1 MSPDNEIPTAAK
13 ARELR
18 LSLAAKVRELRE
30 ARGYSQKDLATA
42 CDMARSVIARI
53 ERGQHEPRVST
64 LLTLSVA
71 LEIDPAALLDGLQAV
86 SKPTAED
93 CADPSL

>member
-1 MSPDNEIPTAAK
+1 VSPGNEIPTAAK

-18 LSLAAKVRELRE
+18 LSLAAKVRELRQ
-30 ARGYSQKDLATA
+30 ARGYSQKDLAAA

-64 LLTLSVA
+64 LLTLSAA
-71 LEIDPAALLDGLQAV
+71 LEVDPAALLDGLQAR
-86 SKPTAED
+86 SQPTARD
-93 CADPSL
+93 CDGPNP